1 MQCPKG
7 HGEMRLYEET
17 VMHEKYVCTDSSC
30 NVRLDLN
37 TDTGKIVQV
46 ATGIAAIGAAVGVVA
61 SILFGAE
68 GS

>member
-1 MQCPKG
+1 MQCPKD
-7 HGEMRLYEET
+7 HGEMRLHEET
-17 VMHEKYVCTDSSC
+17 AMHEKYVFTDSSC

-37 TDTGKIVQV
+37 TNTGKIVQI
-46 ATGIAAIGAAVGVVA
+46 ATDIAAIGAAVGVVA